1 MAYVIPII
9 SNVSAAA
16 IDIIDVNALDTYG
29 QPTHSPNTISHTPT
43 ALEAF
48 RDSYAPLHGYISV
61 FVCVFGIVA
70 NVANIVVLTRKNMI
84 TTTNIILMW
93 LAVTDTMKML
103 DYVPFVTYFYILK
116 DPDLPYFASRNYS
129 WMCFLLYHASF
140 SIVCHTVAIWCTI
153 VLAIM
158 RFLIIW
164 FPAKGS
170 MWCSHQRAKI
180 CVAVVYVSVVII
192 CIPNYMMNT
201 MTVVYETAVDNATGK
216 AFTDTIYHSSV
227 RTEGIFPIVS
237 DINFYIQALLVK
249 LVPCVTLTI
258 FTVLLIYAM
267 HKAYKKRMALK
278 SEGKK
283 EDADRHHEHNRTTG
297 MLLAVVVLFLITEL
311 PQGML
316 TLLIIFIPS
325 IQFTVYNPLGDVL
338 DIVALCNNAIN
349 FVLYCSMSKL
359 FRDTFVRIFC
369 NCCPKKLPEW
379 SKTKLITN
387 GNNRKYSSTNDAKVN
402 STYV

>member
-1 MAYVIPII
+1 MTEYT
-9 SNVSAAA
+9 SNVTQGPFDT
-16 IDIIDVNALDTYG
+16 IELNALDTYEG
-29 QPTHSPNTISHTPT
+29 STSNHVLNSTQDEGMS
-43 ALEAF
+43 ALEVF
-48 RDSYAPLHGYISV
+48 SQKYAPLHGYISV
-61 FVCVFGIVA
+61 FVCVFGIIA

-84 TTTNIILMW
+84 TTTNIVLTW
-93 LAVTDTMKML
+93 LAVTDSMKML
-103 DYVPFVTYFYILK
+103 DYLPFVTYFYILK
-116 DPDLPYFASRNYS
+116 DNDLNYFSSRSYS
-129 WMCFLLYHASF
+129 WMCFLLFHASF

-170 MWCSHQRAKI
+170 MWCSHRRAKI
-180 CVAVVYVSVVII
+180 SIGVVYISVVII
-192 CIPNYMMNT
+192 CIPNFMMNT
-201 MTVVYETAVDNATGK
+201 MREDIKNV
-216 AFTDTIYHSSV
+216 TDVNGNTYTDVIYHSDI
-227 RTEGIFPIVS
+227 RTKGAFAVVK

-258 FTVLLIYAM
+258 FTFLLIYAM

-278 SEGKK
+278 NQGKK

-325 IQFTVYNPLGDVL
+325 TQKSVYNPLGDVL

-349 FVLYCSMSKL
+349 FVLYCSMSTL

-369 NCCPKKLPEW
+369 NCCPKNRPGW

-387 GNNRKYSSTNDAKVN
+387 GNGRKYN
-402 STYV
+402 STHDDTTATAV

>member
-1 MAYVIPII
+1 MAYRTNSTHSPYDMIEL
-9 SNVSAAA
+9 
-16 IDIIDVNALDTYG
+16 NALDTYESSSSNLALND
-29 QPTHSPNTISHTPT
+29 THEDEIST
-43 ALEAF
+43 LVAF
-48 RDSYAPLHGYISV
+48 SKRYAPLHGYISV
-61 FVCVFGIVA
+61 FVCVFGIIA

-84 TTTNIILMW
+84 TTTNIVLTW
-93 LAVTDTMKML
+93 LAVTDSMKML
-103 DYVPFVTYFYILK
+103 DYLPFVTYFYILK
-116 DPDLPYFASRNYS
+116 EDDLAYFASRSYS

-170 MWCSHQRAKI
+170 MWCSHRRAKI
-180 CVAVVYVSVVII
+180 SIAVVYVSVIII
-192 CIPNYMMNT
+192 CIPNFMMNT
-201 MTVVYETAVDNATGK
+201 MTTIHRNVTDAQGK
-216 AFTDTIYHSSV
+216 MYTEIIYHSSV
-227 RTEGIFPIVS
+227 RTTGEFSVVS

-267 HKAYKKRMALK
+267 HKAYKKRIALK
-278 SEGKK
+278 SQGKK

-325 IQFTVYNPLGDVL
+325 IQHSVYNPLGDIL

-349 FVLYCSMSKL
+349 FVLYCSMSTL

-369 NCCPKKLPEW
+369 TCCPKNRPGW

-387 GNNRKYSSTNDAKVN
+387 GNGRKYN
-402 STYV
+402 STHDGTTTTDV

>member
-1 MAYVIPII
+1 MAFYRINTSQGPYDTIEL
-9 SNVSAAA
+9 
-16 IDIIDVNALDTYG
+16 NALDTYG
-29 QPTHSPNTISHTPT
+29 SSTPNHASNPAQDEYTP

-48 RDSYAPLHGYISV
+48 SKRYAPLHGYISV
-61 FVCVFGIVA
+61 FVCVFGIIA

-84 TTTNIILMW
+84 TTTNIVLTW
-93 LAVTDTMKML
+93 LAVTDSMKML
-103 DYVPFVTYFYILK
+103 DYLPFVTYFYILK
-116 DPDLPYFASRNYS
+116 EDDLEYFSSRSYS

-170 MWCSHQRAKI
+170 MWCSHRRAKI
-180 CVAVVYVSVVII
+180 SIAVVYVSVVIL

-201 MTVVYETAVDNATGK
+201 MTTHYKNVTDAHGNVY
-216 AFTDTIYHSSV
+216 TDVTYHSSV
-227 RTEGIFPIVS
+227 RKEGVFHVVS
-237 DINFYIQALLVK
+237 DINFYIQAILVK

-278 SEGKK
+278 NQGKK

-325 IQFTVYNPLGDVL
+325 IQTSVYNPLGDVL

-349 FVLYCSMSKL
+349 FVLYCSMSTL

-369 NCCPKKLPEW
+369 NCCPKNRPGW

-387 GNNRKYSSTNDAKVN
+387 GNGRKYNSTNDGTVATDV
-402 STYV
+402 